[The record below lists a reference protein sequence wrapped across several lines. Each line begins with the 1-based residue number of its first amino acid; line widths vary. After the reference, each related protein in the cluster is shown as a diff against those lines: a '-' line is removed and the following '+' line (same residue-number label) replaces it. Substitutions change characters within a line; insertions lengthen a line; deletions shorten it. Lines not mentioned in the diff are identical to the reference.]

1 VVTWRSGQYER
12 PKYEWIVGRC
22 KFSVPGVTQ
31 KQVNAL
37 GLVTQASYGRLLSR
51 PDRTLGRENTK
62 MHGIAYC
69 RMSPY
74 PEPAGHFELSLIW
87 RHALW

>member
-1 VVTWRSGQYER
+1 MSVPSTSVQVSL
-12 PKYEWIVGRC
+12 VSRC

-31 KQVNAL
+31 KPVNAL

-62 MHGIAYC
+62 MHGNC
-69 RMSPY
+69 LSPY
-74 PEPAGHFELSLIW
+74 ES
-87 RHALW
+87 